1 MYNVGMT
8 ELPRGVA
15 IAHIWTPAAEPL
27 TPAELLDCLTERG
40 FVPGVADETGTI
52 HAETGLAEARF
63 VVEGAA
69 WHFFSLSSSKGNG
82 CTVTALLPES
92 MPLPDDYLL
101 KRAVRRPK
109 LVYQVVAGGPS
120 NSDRNLCENL
130 AEALLVAQNGAV
142 QIAGRGTK
150 GNKPT
155 NYTNPW
161 IGEIKH

>member
-1 MYNVGMT
+1 MT

-15 IAHIWTPAAEPL
+15 IAHVWTHATAPL
-27 TPAELLDCLTERG
+27 TPAELADFLSERG
-40 FVPGVADETGTI
+40 FVPGVADESGTI
-52 HAETGLAEARF
+52 HADTGLAEARF
-63 VVEGAA
+63 VIGGSA
-69 WHFFSLSSSKGNG
+69 WSFLSLSSSKGNG
-82 CTVTALLPES
+82 CTVTALSADAEP
-92 MPLPDDYLL
+92 MPDDYIL
-101 KRAVRRPK
+101 KRAVRKSR
-109 LVYQVVAGGPS
+109 LVYRVIAGGPS

-150 GNKPT
+150 GNKPV

>member
-1 MYNVGMT
+1 MT

-15 IAHIWTPAAEPL
+15 VAHVWTHATAPL
-27 TPAELLDCLTERG
+27 TPAELADFLSERG
-40 FVPGVADETGTI
+40 FVPGVADESGTI
-52 HAETGLAEARF
+52 HADTGLAEARF
-63 VVEGAA
+63 EIDGPA
-69 WHFFSLSSSKGNG
+69 WGFLSLSSSKGNG
-82 CTVTALLPES
+82 CTVTALSADAEP
-92 MPLPDDYLL
+92 MPDDYIL
-101 KRAVRRPK
+101 KRAVRKAR
-109 LVYQVVAGGPS
+109 LVYRVIAGGPS

-150 GNKPT
+150 GNKPA